1 MAQIVVRT
9 KEELEKASKEK
20 ADYIIVEGVLADKLQ
35 RGKKVAKAS
44 GATIAAIAAA
54 LAAAPFTGG
63 ISTMGVA
70 SAAALSG
77 MEIAAIIA
85 AASIGI
91 ALIIGLFKDYE
102 EIEVGPGTL
111 KLKRR
116 QQK

>member
-1 MAQIVVRT
+1 MSQIVVRT
-9 KEELEKASKEK
+9 KEELEHARKAKS
-20 ADYIIVEGVLADKLQ
+20 DFIVVEGKLADKLQ
-35 RGKKVAKAS
+35 KGKKITRAS
-44 GATIAAIAAA
+44 GVTITVIAAA

-63 ISTMGVA
+63 ISTMGAA

-91 ALIIGLFKDYE
+91 ALIIGIYKDYE

-116 QQK
+116 QK